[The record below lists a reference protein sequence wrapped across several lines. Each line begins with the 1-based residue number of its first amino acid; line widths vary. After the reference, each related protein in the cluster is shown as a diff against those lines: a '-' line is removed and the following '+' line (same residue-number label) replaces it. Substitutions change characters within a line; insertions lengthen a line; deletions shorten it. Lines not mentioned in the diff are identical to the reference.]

1 MAWKVNL
8 YRGYLAI
15 CNPDDHHLNVVRAA
29 TDRMKLNKKVSL
41 FTVKLLMNPGSQIIV
56 GL

>member
-1 MAWKVNL
+1 VNL

-41 FTVKLLMNPGSQIIV
+41 FTVKLLLNPGSQIIV